1 MRDTIYLDADDG
13 MFFSSIEEALLTK
26 CPLCGT
32 PLDWELKLL
41 WSDKFERQY
50 IYGYSASCGIEFV
63 IEPELSQGGCLD
75 GYSIRHLRPA

>member
-1 MRDTIYLDADDG
+1 MRDTIYLDADDE

-50 IYGYSASCGIEFV
+50 IYGYSASCGIKFV

-75 GYSIRHLRPA
+75 GYSIRHLRPS